1 MKRFLLILLL
11 SVQCIW
17 SQNQLTHEVYF
28 DTDKFIVPDTEQSRL
43 LLFISQL
50 QNYNVDK
57 IAIYGFCDD
66 RGTENYNLVLSQ
78 NRADAIKTIFTYK
91 GIDESIISNVDGKG
105 EILLKIIPA
114 TDVDIIRGLNRKVEI
129 IADVSK
135 KTEVVETTPKKDD
148 SPPKKTKTTEILKS
162 ELKKGDKILFE
173 DIYFRTNYSF
183 VLPESKKTLKEIAKV
198 LKERDDIYF
207 TILGHVCC
215 TKNSRDALDKKTR
228 KYNLS
233 VARAKYVYDY
243 LVKQGVD
250 KKRMKYKGMRRMF
263 PLGGDPK
270 YDRRVE
276 ILITYVENR

>member
-1 MKRFLLILLL
+1 MKRILLILLL
-11 SVQCIW
+11 SIQCIW

-114 TDVDIIRGLNRKVEI
+114 TDIDIIRGLNRKVEI

-135 KTEVVETTPKKDD
+135 KTEVVVNTPNKDD
-148 SPPKKTKTTEILKS
+148 SPPKKNK
-162 ELKKGDKILFE
+162 
-173 DIYFRTNYSF
+173 NY
-183 VLPESKKTLKEIAKV
+183 
-198 LKERDDIYF
+198 R
-207 TILGHVCC
+207 
-215 TKNSRDALDKKTR
+215 NS
-228 KYNLS
+228 
-233 VARAKYVYDY
+233 
-243 LVKQGVD
+243 
-250 KKRMKYKGMRRMF
+250 
-263 PLGGDPK
+263 
-270 YDRRVE
+270 
-276 ILITYVENR
+276 